1 MLNGI
6 SGLPYI
12 YVISM
17 HGYCMDIPAIIHL
30 IILSIQ
36 CPRNVHAWTLYGHSS
51 NISPNHIVHTISRE
65 CPYMDIVW
73 IFLEYFTYKHNR
85 VSCPYNVHG
94 ISMHGHQKNIYQSFM
109 NNEHVQC
116 RNLFLYF
123 TIHTDIR
130 MSMHGYCVDIAQIL
144 HLYQGVCTSI

>member
-1 MLNGI
+1 MHNTKQLNMLNGI

-51 NISPNHIVHTISRE
+51 NISPNYIVHTMSME
-65 CPYMDIVW
+65 CPCMDIVWTFQQYLPNYIAHKMSTECPCMDIVW
-73 IFLEYFTYKHNR
+73 IFLEYFTYKHDR
-85 VSCPYNVHG
+85 WSV
-94 ISMHGHQKNIYQSFM
+94 
-109 NNEHVQC
+109 
-116 RNLFLYF
+116 L
-123 TIHTDIR
+123 
-130 MSMHGYCVDIAQIL
+130 
-144 HLYQGVCTSI
+144 SI